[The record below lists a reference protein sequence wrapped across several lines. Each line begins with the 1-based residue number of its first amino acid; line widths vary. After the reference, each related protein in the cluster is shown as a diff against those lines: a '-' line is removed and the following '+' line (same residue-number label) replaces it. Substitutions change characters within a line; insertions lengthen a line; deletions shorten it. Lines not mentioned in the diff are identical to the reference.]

1 MGGGDDLGEV
11 EGGGD
16 DLDGGG
22 NDEDLGDGGGEDF
35 GGDVEVE
42 GGCWDVAVLQCLSR
56 EASLSFGK
64 VGMRSG
70 FEYED
75 LGDSVCRAFG
85 FISAVTC
92 ESSEISTGRGRTW
105 ICVNAK

>member
-1 MGGGDDLGEV
+1 MGGGDHLGEV

-16 DLDGGG
+16 DLGGG
-22 NDEDLGDGGGEDF
+22 GSDEDLGGGGEDF

-42 GGCWDVAVLQCLSR
+42 GGCWDVEVLQCLSR

-75 LGDSVCRAFG
+75 LGDSVRVTFC
-85 FISAVTC
+85 FIMA
-92 ESSEISTGRGRTW
+92 G
-105 ICVNAK
+105 

>member
-1 MGGGDDLGEV
+1 MGGGDDLEEV

-16 DLDGGG
+16 DLGGG
-22 NDEDLGDGGGEDF
+22 GSDEDLGGGGGEDF

-42 GGCWDVAVLQCLSR
+42 GGCWDVAVLQCFSR
-56 EASLSFGK
+56 EASSSFGK

-75 LGDSVCRAFG
+75 LGDSVCRAFA

>member
-1 MGGGDDLGEV
+1 MGGGDHLGEV

-16 DLDGGG
+16 DLGGG
-22 NDEDLGDGGGEDF
+22 GSDEDLGGGEDF

-70 FEYED
+70 FEYGD
-75 LGDSVCRAFG
+75 LGDSVRMTFG
-85 FISAVTC
+85 FILA
-92 ESSEISTGRGRTW
+92 G
-105 ICVNAK
+105 

>member
-1 MGGGDDLGEV
+1 MGGGDHLEEIEGGGDDLG
-11 EGGGD
+11 GGG
-16 DLDGGG
+16 
-22 NDEDLGDGGGEDF
+22 EEDF

-42 GGCWDVAVLQCLSR
+42 GGCWDVAVLQCFSR
-56 EASLSFGK
+56 EASSSFGK
-64 VGMRSG
+64 VGLGSG

-75 LGDSVCRAFG
+75 LGGSVCRAFG

-105 ICVNAK
+105 ISVNAK